1 MKSESY
7 QQFAIV
13 ASDSAQVLSEK
24 LNAKLYEL
32 RHKQPTVTFD
42 GMIARISYYETVE
55 TCEDLRDEYALK
67 GVRLTCQDCP
77 LFSPIRKADGTED
90 HRVKWGDCDHAHL
103 GRTYRDAAACD
114 RLFQMINSGEVR
126 LCLRENQ

>member
-13 ASDSAQVLSEK
+13 AEDSAQRLTEK
-24 LNAKLYEL
+24 LNAKLFEL
-32 RHKQPTVTFD
+32 RGKSPTVTFE
-42 GMIARISYYETVE
+42 GLIARISYTETLE

-90 HRVKWGDCDHAHL
+90 HRVKWGDCEHAQL